1 MLQASGNFQLWGM
14 MISRILALVC
24 VASISLNHS
33 ALSQE
38 DHQQAESAATSFK
51 TATVDIQALFR
62 DYHKTQIAQRE
73 INVAR
78 AEIQKKSQLSTNE
91 IQERRRKLLSMEA
104 SLNSGELDEA
114 QVRSIQTEGPIL
126 LRELRMME
134 EQKQKEYDL
143 ANQNLNQQ
151 MVRRMSGILEEI
163 TILTQ
168 KYADESGFDLVVD
181 RSGKNSSQV
190 IPILFIK
197 GAEDITPLMK
207 KELSK
212 SSSGSR

>member
-1 MLQASGNFQLWGM
+1 M